1 MTEFKVSLFHDCPKC
16 ETRNMFDP
24 YSFWDY
30 SGNFKCADCDV
41 LYYAEWE
48 NGQRV
53 VEPEASRG
61 TDFILPGYAET
72 KDLKPLS
79 GPGKTSPPAYASAT
93 FMGKPKNSTVSARGR
108 LVACTQ
114 LTPEDLD
121 GSRWKRI
128 SALRK
133 FGKTW

>member
-1 MTEFKVSLFHDCPKC
+1 MTEYKVSLFYDCTKC
-16 ETRNMFDP
+16 ETRNFFDP

-30 SGNFKCADCDV
+30 SGNFKCAGCEA

-53 VEPEASRG
+53 VDPEAPKGS
-61 TDFILPGYAET
+61 DFILPGYAET

-79 GPGKTSPPAYASAT
+79 GPGKTSPPPYANVT
-93 FMGKPKNSTVSARGR
+93 FLGKPKNVTVSARGK
-108 LVACTQ
+108 LCACTQ

-121 GSRWKRI
+121 GSAWKRI
-128 SALRK
+128 TAQRK
-133 FGKTW
+133 YGKSW

>member
-1 MTEFKVSLFHDCPKC
+1 MTEFKISLFHDCPKC

-24 YSFWDY
+24 YSFWEY
-30 SGNFKCADCDV
+30 KGNFKCAGCDV

-53 VEPEASRG
+53 VEPEAPRG
-61 TDFILPGYAET
+61 KDFILPGYAET

-79 GPGKTSPPAYASAT
+79 APGKTSPPAYASPS
-93 FMGKPKNSTVSARGR
+93 FLGKPKNVTVSARGK
-108 LVACTQ
+108 LCACAQ

-121 GSRWKRI
+121 GSCWKRVT
-128 SALRK
+128 AQRK
-133 FGKTW
+133 YGKSW